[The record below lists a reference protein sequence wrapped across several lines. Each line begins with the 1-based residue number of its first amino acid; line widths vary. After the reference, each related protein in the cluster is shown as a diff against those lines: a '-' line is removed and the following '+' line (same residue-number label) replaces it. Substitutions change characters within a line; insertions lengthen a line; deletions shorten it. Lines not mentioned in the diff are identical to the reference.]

1 MCSKGEQ
8 LEVLLKIRIYV
19 SEKLPE
25 CMQKYSILL
34 IWVKNEVLVTKNL
47 LALLVYDAQKSF
59 FQPPETCCLS
69 ISILIHPPENI

>member
-8 LEVLLKIRIYV
+8 LEVLLNIRIYV
-19 SEKLPE
+19 SEKLPD

-47 LALLVYDAQKSF
+47 LALLVYDAQKSYG
-59 FQPPETCCLS
+59 T
-69 ISILIHPPENI
+69 